1 MEIRINTPLTYEK
14 IKDLKAGDSILLSG
28 TIYSA
33 RDAAH
38 KRLIELI
45 DKGLELPI
53 NIKDET
59 IYYVGPTPAKEG
71 QVIGSAG
78 PTTSYRMDAYSP
90 RLLDLG
96 LKAMIGKGARNEE
109 VVNSIIKNKAVYLGA
124 IGGAA
129 ALISKTIIA
138 SEVIAYEDLGAEAIR
153 KMEVKD
159 MPLIVI
165 IDTEGNNLYKQGQEE
180 YLRNERIKELKNEK

>member
-1 MEIRINTPLTYEK
+1 MEVKLSTPLTYEK
-14 IKDLKAGDSILLSG
+14 IKDLRAGDSILLSG
-28 TIYSA
+28 TIYTA

-38 KRLIELI
+38 KRLIDLL
-45 DKGLELPI
+45 DKNLELPI
-53 NIKDET
+53 NINNET

-78 PTTSYRMDAYSP
+78 PTTSYRMDSYSP

-96 LKAMIGKGARNEE
+96 LKAMIGKGERNEE
-109 VVNSIIKNKAVYLGA
+109 VVNSIIKNKAIYLGA

-129 ALISKTIIA
+129 ALISKSITK
-138 SEVIAYEDLGAEAIR
+138 SEIIAYEDLGAEAIR
-153 KMEVKD
+153 KMEIKD

-180 YLRNERIKELKNEK
+180 YIRNEKMK